1 MRCVCGR
8 LLPHVVRGWG
18 DMVLAPLTLTV
29 CVFGL
34 LALGMTML
42 YSASNAQ
49 FGARLLLTQL
59 GWCGLGVCVAGV
71 IACVDYRRFK
81 RVAWLLLAVA
91 VVLLALVLVP
101 GIGVKR
107 GGARRWFDLG
117 FASFQPSEF
126 AKVALICFLAWYGER
141 FQRYLPEFRRGL
153 LVPGLVT
160 GAVLG
165 LIFVEPD
172 RGTTILLAAV
182 SAVLLLVAGTRWLY
196 VLAPGVMGV
205 AALALAIWL
214 DPLRRARVLAFLYP
228 ELYKDGAGYQAW
240 QAMLALGAGHWTGV
254 GLGHGRQKLGFIPE
268 HHTDFILA
276 VIGEEW
282 GLAATGG
289 IVLAFAL
296 VLWCGT
302 SIARNARDTF
312 GMLLA
317 AGVTFLISFQAMINI
332 GVVTSSLPNK
342 GLPLPF
348 VSYGGSNL
356 LVMLAGVGLLLSIA
370 RVSAQQRIERAAA
383 SDQDVVVEP
392 QFS

>member
-1 MRCVCGR
+1 MRCVRGR

>member
-1 MRCVCGR
+1 
-8 LLPHVVRGWG
+8 
-18 DMVLAPLTLTV
+18 
-29 CVFGL
+29 
-34 LALGMTML
+34 
-42 YSASNAQ
+42 
-49 FGARLLLTQL
+49 
-59 GWCGLGVCVAGV
+59 
-71 IACVDYRRFK
+71 
-81 RVAWLLLAVA
+81 
-91 VVLLALVLVP
+91 
-101 GIGVKR
+101 
-107 GGARRWFDLG
+107 
-117 FASFQPSEF
+117 
-126 AKVALICFLAWYGER
+126 
-141 FQRYLPEFRRGL
+141 
-153 LVPGLVT
+153 VT

>member
-1 MRCVCGR
+1 
-8 LLPHVVRGWG
+8 
-18 DMVLAPLTLTV
+18 MVLAPLTLTV

>member
-1 MRCVCGR
+1 MRCVRGR

-71 IACVDYRRFK
+71 IACVDYRRLK
-81 RVAWLLLAVA
+81 RVAWLLLVVA

-370 RVSAQQRIERAAA
+370 RVSAQQRIERTAA

>member
-1 MRCVCGR
+1 
-8 LLPHVVRGWG
+8 
-18 DMVLAPLTLTV
+18 MVLAPLTLTV

-71 IACVDYRRFK
+71 IACVDYRRLK
-81 RVAWLLLAVA
+81 RVAWLLLVVA

-370 RVSAQQRIERAAA
+370 RVSAQQRIERTAA

>member
-1 MRCVCGR
+1 
-8 LLPHVVRGWG
+8 
-18 DMVLAPLTLTV
+18 MVLAPFTLSLS
-29 CVFGL
+29 VFGL

-59 GWCGLGVCVAGV
+59 GWCGLGLCVAGV
-71 IACVDYRRFK
+71 IACVDYRRLK
-81 RVAWLLLAVA
+81 RIAWLLVVVA
-91 VVLLALVLVP
+91 VVLLVLVLVP

-153 LVPGLVT
+153 LVPGLVIGT
-160 GAVLG
+160 VLG

-172 RGTTILLAAV
+172 RGTTVLLAAV
-182 SAVLLLVAGTRWLY
+182 SAVLLLVAGTRWVY
-196 VLAPGVMGV
+196 VLVPGVLGV
-205 AALALAIWL
+205 VALGLAIWF

-228 ELYKDGAGYQAW
+228 ELYKDGPGYQAW
-240 QAMLALGAGHWTGV
+240 QAMLALGSGHWTGV
-254 GLGHGRQKLGFIPE
+254 GLGNGRQKLGFIPE

-296 VLWCGT
+296 VLLSGT
-302 SIARNARDTF
+302 SIARSARDTF

-332 GVVTSSLPNK
+332 GVVTSWLPNK

-356 LVMLAGVGLLLSIA
+356 LVMLAGIGLLLSIA
-370 RVSAQQRIERAAA
+370 RVSAHQRIERAAGT
-383 SDQDVVVEP
+383 DQGVVVDP

>member
-1 MRCVCGR
+1 
-8 LLPHVVRGWG
+8 
-18 DMVLAPLTLTV
+18 MVLAPLTLTFS
-29 CVFGL
+29 VFGL

-59 GWCGLGVCVAGV
+59 GWCALGVCVAGG
-71 IACVDYRRFK
+71 IACVDYRRLK
-81 RVAWLLLAVA
+81 RVAWLLGVFA

-141 FQRYLPEFRRGL
+141 FQRYLPELRRGL
-153 LVPGLVT
+153 LVPGLVI

-172 RGTTILLAAV
+172 RGTTVLLAAV

-196 VLAPGVMGV
+196 VLAPGVMGAV
-205 AALALAIWL
+205 ALGLAIWF

-228 ELYKDGAGYQAW
+228 EDYKDGPGYQAW
-240 QAMLALGAGHWTGV
+240 QAMLALGSGHWTGV
-254 GLGHGRQKLGFIPE
+254 GLGNGRQKLGFIPE

-296 VLWCGT
+296 VLLCGT

-317 AGVTFLISFQAMINI
+317 AGVTFLICLQAMINI

-383 SDQDVVVEP
+383 SDRELVVEP